1 MELQSS
7 MKRLSNPQKV
17 AAQLKALSEPIRF
30 RIVDVL
36 RRSELPRSGP
46 LDAGEPGLCLT
57 DLESR
62 TGVYHSL
69 IAHHVGV
76 LRRSG
81 LIEAEPRGR
90 WTIYRLRANALPNLA
105 RALVAPVADG
115 ESFL

>member
-1 MELQSS
+1 MQSR
-7 MKRLSNPQKV
+7 MNRLSNREKV

-36 RRSELPRSGP
+36 RRSEFPRSGP

-69 IAHHVGV
+69 IAHHVRV
-76 LRRSG
+76 LRRCG

-90 WTIYRLRANALPNLA
+90 WTIYRLRANALPDLA
-105 RALVAPVADG
+105 RALVVPVEDS